1 MTFRRKTRDL
11 LVGLHFLTLELGARQ
26 FGLQEPGIGVYRP
39 NDNPLLDWLQ
49 TWGRMRSNKSM
60 LDRKDLK
67 GMIKAVEKG
76 RSGLVRAGSRLR
88 PSRQRVCT
96 TFAVEKPQQPL
107 GPGCFRAC
115 PMPARYRL
123 FLAANLT
130 VKGIN

>member
-1 MTFRRKTRDL
+1 M
-11 LVGLHFLTLELGARQ
+11 GLHFLTLELGARQ

-67 GMIKAVEKG
+67 GMIKALKKG
-76 RSGLVRAGSRLR
+76 EVVWYAPDHDYGPRASVFVPLL
-88 PSRQRVCT
+88 PLN
-96 TFAVEKPQQPL
+96 KPQQPL

-115 PMPARYRL
+115 PMPAWYRL

>member
-1 MTFRRKTRDL
+1 M
-11 LVGLHFLTLELGARQ
+11 GLHFLTLELGARQ

-67 GMIKAVEKG
+67 GMIKALKKKG
-76 RSGLVRAGSRLR
+76 EVVWYAPDHDYGPRASVFVPLL
-88 PSRQRVCT
+88 QLN
-96 TFAVEKPQQPL
+96 KPQQPQ
-107 GPGCFRAC
+107 GHGCFRAC

-123 FLAANLT
+123 FPAANLT